1 MGVFVNRILNL
12 KNVKVIGFDMDHT
25 LVRYHSEVFEEMAF
39 HEVIKKLVAFKNYP
53 SEILNF
59 KFDYAKVIRGLVF
72 DIVRGN
78 LLKLSLYGE
87 VKMGLHG
94 LSPMSFDAMRKTY
107 KGYHI
112 DPSQPEYYSIDTTFS
127 ISKGLLFS
135 MLVDLKDLSIENE
148 FFKNH
153 SYVDIF
159 NDIEEMLNLSHSD
172 ESLKGEVRKHITK
185 YVIRDKDS
193 VEMLQGFKKEGKI
206 LALITNSD
214 YDYTKLL
221 LDYTINPF
229 MPSSEDWSHLFD
241 YVITLS
247 DKPRFFT
254 EGSRF
259 LKVNRD
265 TGLMKNWLTSL
276 ERGIYQGGCA
286 REFQKQLDLKGDQI
300 LYLGD
305 HIYGDIVTLKKS
317 CDWKT
322 GLVVEELTQEIAS
335 LKTAEP
341 IQKEIDRFMEEKV
354 TLEKQLTGVHDEE
367 EKKIYLQIRKLD
379 EEITQNLLK
388 YQDFFNPIWG
398 PVMRSGQEESR
409 LASQI
414 ERYAGIYMAKISD
427 LKEYSPRHYFRPN
440 RRPLPHELVSK

>member
-1 MGVFVNRILNL
+1 MSVFVNRVLNL

-25 LVRYHSEVFEEMAF
+25 LVRYNSKLFEEMAF
-39 HEVIKKLVAFKNYP
+39 YEVIKKLLSMKKYP
-53 SEILNF
+53 IEIQSF
-59 KFDYAKVIRGLVF
+59 KFDYGKVIRGLVF

-94 LSPMSFDAMRKTY
+94 LTPIPFDSIKKTY

-112 DPSQPEYYSIDTTFS
+112 DPSQPEYHSLDTSFS

-135 MLVDLKDLSIENE
+135 MLVDLKDRSQTDE

-159 NDIEEMLNLSHSD
+159 NDIQEMLDLSHLDGSI
-172 ESLKGEVRKHITK
+172 KGEVKNNLTK
-185 YVIRDKDS
+185 YVIRDKS
-193 VEMLQGFKKEGKI
+193 CVEMLQDLQNSGKV
-206 LALITNSD
+206 LAVITNSD

-221 LDYTINPF
+221 LDFTINPF
-229 MPSSEDWSHLFD
+229 LPPSQNWTILFD

-254 EGSRF
+254 ARSRF
-259 LKVNRD
+259 LKVNQD
-265 TGLMKNWLTSL
+265 TGLMENWLKPL
-276 ERGIYQGGCA
+276 EKGIYQGGCA
-286 REFQKQLDLKGDQI
+286 PLFQKQLDLKGDQI

-322 GLVVEELTQEIAS
+322 GLVVEELTHEISS
-335 LKTAEP
+335 LKNGETL
-341 IQKEIDRFMEEKV
+341 QKQIDKLMEEKV
-354 TLEKQLTGVHDEE
+354 SLEKQLKGSRDEE
-367 EKKIYLQIRKLD
+367 DNNVFLKIRKLD
-379 EEITQNLLK
+379 EEITQKLLK
-388 YQDFFNPIWG
+388 YQDFFNPVWG
-398 PVMRSGQEESR
+398 PIMRSGQEESR
-409 LASQI
+409 LANQI
-414 ERYAGIYMAKISD
+414 GRYACIYMAKVSD
-427 LKEYSPRHYFRPN
+427 LKEYSPRHYFRPK
-440 RRPLPHELVSK
+440 RRPLPHE